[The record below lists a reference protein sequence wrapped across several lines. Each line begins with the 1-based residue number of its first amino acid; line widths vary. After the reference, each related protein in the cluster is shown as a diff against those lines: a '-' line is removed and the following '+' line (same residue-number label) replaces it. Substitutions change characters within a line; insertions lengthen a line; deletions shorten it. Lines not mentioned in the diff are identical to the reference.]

1 MTNRLRKG
9 GSLSGRE
16 RNCAFLNLDGSRFAT
31 ISGVSGFDF
40 QDDARALALVDWDG
54 DGLMDV
60 WSSNRTAPRV
70 RFLQNQLTPNKNWIQ
85 FELKEKCFLDPI
97 GARVDVGLEDGRI
110 LMRSLRA
117 GEGFLGQSSRVLH
130 FGLGEGKIQS
140 IRVRRPD
147 GEWQPF
153 APVDLGRR
161 YLLERDKNQPSLAS
175 KPSASLIEGG
185 DLGESAV
192 PASPWIRMPMS
203 LALPPLVAAQPGA
216 KPVMLPPSDGKPF
229 LINLWDPTCAD
240 CLVELREW
248 TANRSR
254 LPDGLRIA
262 ALLANPETSD
272 EAARNYLE
280 EIKMPFAWG
289 RLNSS
294 STALLAKFLQQTFQP
309 ATPLLLQRLFWSMA
323 KVTRFSIGK
332 VTVDE
337 IAAEVAAL
345 PSADEGGAARLSR
358 VYGSE
363 GVWLD
368 PAKYQ
373 NLLFVARDLMEKGQ
387 TELAALY
394 VRRAWT
400 HLARHRDIDRVLVWI
415 GDEYFKKGQAVEGLK
430 FHLNALSNGT
440 KDPIVM
446 NNVAWQLS
454 THPSEKVRDGNLAV
468 RWAEKAVAVTGGKEA
483 TYYDTLAAAYAET
496 GQFEK
501 ALAMVTK
508 GWNWRKVK
516 NAALIRDFRAAGQLM
531 PEKCRSEPV
540 VVASFCKFFPQLQH
554 FRHFPSL

>member
-16 RNCAFLNLDGSRFAT
+16 RNCAFLNLDGRRFAT

-40 QDDARALALVDWDG
+40 PDDARALALVDWNG

-85 FELKEKCFLDPI
+85 FELKEKGFLDPI
-97 GARVDVGLEDGRI
+97 GARVEVGLEDGRI

-117 GEGFLGQSSRVLH
+117 GEGFLGQSSRFLH
-130 FGLGEGKIQS
+130 FGLGEGKIES
-140 IRVRRPD
+140 IKVRWPD

-153 APVDLGRR
+153 APVDRGRR
-161 YLLERDKNQPSLAS
+161 YLLERDKKQPVPAS
-175 KPSASLIEGG
+175 KPSASLVEGG

-203 LALPPLVAAQPGA
+203 VALPPLLAAQPGA

-229 LINLWDPTCAD
+229 LINLWDPTCVD
-240 CLVELREW
+240 CLVELGEW

-272 EAARNYLE
+272 EAARNYLA

-289 RLNSS
+289 RLDPS
-294 STALLAKFLQQTFQP
+294 STALLAKFLQQTFQTRDAFAAP
-309 ATPLLLQRLFWSMA
+309 ATFLVDGQGHLVS
-323 KVTRFSIGK
+323 FSIGK

-345 PSADEGGAARLSR
+345 PTADEGGAARLSR
-358 VYGSE
+358 VYGSK

-373 NLLFVARDLMEKGQ
+373 NLLFVPRDLMEKGQ

-454 THPSEKVRDGNLAV
+454 THPSDKVRDGNLAV

-501 ALAMVTK
+501 ALAMVAK
-508 GWNWRKVK
+508 GLELAKRER
-516 NAALIRDFRAAGQLM
+516 NAALIRDFRAAGQLYARKM
-531 PEKCRSEPV
+531 PRRS
-540 VVASFCKFFPQLQH
+540 Q
-554 FRHFPSL
+554 